1 IKPKAPY
8 ETAEIFCEHRAGKPN
23 NALTRYRNT
32 WYLWT
37 GTHYRKLDAETV
49 RAELWSF
56 LAKATVREKRTVPI
70 DGEDGQTRE
79 EWVDRSFRPE
89 PADVTK
95 LYDALL
101 ARPEI
106 RVAGTIQSP
115 AWLPRAVVSTG
126 PELPEPGDLLAC
138 SNGLVDLI
146 AGHSHRHTPYFL
158 TMNA

>member
-1 IKPKAPY
+1 PY
-8 ETAEIFCEHRAGKPN
+8 ETAEIFCDHRAGKTN
-23 NALTRYRNT
+23 KAVVRYRNT

-37 GTHYRKLDAETV
+37 GTHYRKLDTETV
-49 RAELWSF
+49 RAELWAF
-56 LAKATVREKRTVPI
+56 LANAAVREKQSMSTE
-70 DGEDGQTRE
+70 GEDGQPRG
-79 EWVDRSFRPE
+79 EWVDRRFRPE
-89 PADVTK
+89 PADVNK

-106 RVAGTIQSP
+106 RVPETIQSP

-146 AGHSHRHTPYFL
+146 A
-158 TMNA
+158 